1 MADITI
7 HRILDANLDRARE
20 GIRVLEEWCRFG
32 LEDVILAEKCKNLRQ
47 TIAQWH
53 HPEFRAARN
62 TPNDVGTNLSHPQ
75 EMTRLDVQAV
85 LQANC
90 CRVQEALRVLEE
102 YGKLTEPA
110 LAEAMKAVR
119 YEVYTL
125 EHQLQEL
132 GAKHYSVT
140 NGVPNDTP
148 QVLPAAVLAPTV
160 LSTAGG
166 VNSREVNSLSD
177 LRQKR
182 LAQLDQAR
190 LYLVTMFVPSL
201 VEIVEKAL
209 QGGTQIVQYRQK
221 DGDDSLRLAQA
232 QQLCDLCHR
241 YGALFLVNDRVDLA
255 LAVGADGVHV
265 GQTDLPVAVV
275 RRLLGPDAIVGQST
289 TNPEELTKAL
299 AANVDYI
306 GTGPVYATPTKPGKA
321 AAGFA
326 YIRYVQEYM
335 TQLDPDQRVPW
346 FAIGGINPQNAVDVL
361 EAGAKR
367 LAIVRALMQC
377 DAPQDVAQQIWQTL
391 QQHPLN

>member
-148 QVLPAAVLAPTV
+148 QVLPAAVLAPAI
-160 LSTAGG
+160 SSNAAE
-166 VNSREVNSLSD
+166 VNSPEVNSLSD

-182 LAQLDQAR
+182 LAQLNQAR

>member
-132 GAKHYSVT
+132 GAKHYSVA
-140 NGVPNDTP
+140 NGAPNGISP
-148 QVLPAAVLAPTV
+148 VLPPAVLAPAV
-160 LSTAGG
+160 SSTAAE
-166 VNSREVNSLSD
+166 VNSPEVNSLSD